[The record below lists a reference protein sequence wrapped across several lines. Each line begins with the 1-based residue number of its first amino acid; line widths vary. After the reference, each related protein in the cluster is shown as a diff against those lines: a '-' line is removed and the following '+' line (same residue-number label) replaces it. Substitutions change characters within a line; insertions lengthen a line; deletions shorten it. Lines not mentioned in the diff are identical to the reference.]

1 METDFQRGGIIA
13 DFSGYTRK
21 KELNSMLVSDV
32 FDFLKNNNYI

>member
-21 KELNSMLVSDV
+21 KRIKLYVGERS
-32 FDFLKNNNYI
+32 F